1 MDAITPTTTATVEEV
16 VRGQLAKALG
26 GRRGML
32 EAAVPTAVFTVLF
45 LTTHALRTSV
55 LVAVG
60 CAVVLLV
67 VRLVQR
73 TTPQFVVNSLFGIGI
88 GALFA
93 WRAARGGGD
102 ANDQALAYF
111 LPGILYNLG
120 YSVLM
125 VLTIV
130 VRWPLVGFMVGSVTG
145 DPTGWRADRATVRL
159 CSRLTWLL
167 VLPCVIRVAGAGP
180 GLPGGP
186 QRLVGPGLCRG
197 RPGRREARHGVA
209 AAARRPGRHGVAAQ
223 PQQDAGGGLGS
234 AQDRPDLGDQR
245 IGCSGWYGR
254 AAVMSMSGR
263 ADEVENPGSVGPGVE
278 RRRPPRQVLGV
289 VARFAQPDAVGRAR
303 RPAVTV
309 RPDVVGVA
317 DRGVAVRSRARLVD
331 AASGSAGAGPRRVAG
346 VSPSRPAHLTS
357 GGCTADGSTQSRHR
371 GPGHGPAGRG
381 SARDRRS
388 GLARRTCRAAPCR
401 SSRSGPRPVCR
412 RA

>member
-1 MDAITPTTTATVEEV
+1 VDAITPTTTATVEEV

-167 VLPCVIRVAGAGP
+167 VLPCVIRVAVQGPVYLAGRN
-180 GLPGGP
+180 GWWNQDSAVAAL
-186 QRLVGPGLCRG
+186 
-197 RPGRREARHGVA
+197 GVA
-209 AAARRPGRHGVAAQ
+209 KLAMGWPLQLAAL
-223 PQQDAGGGLGS
+223 AGMVWL
-234 AQDRPDLGDQR
+234 L
-245 IGCSGWYGR
+245 
-254 AAVMSMSGR
+254 
-263 ADEVENPGSVGPGVE
+263 
-278 RRRPPRQVLGV
+278 
-289 VARFAQPDAVGRAR
+289 
-303 RPAVTV
+303 
-309 RPDVVGVA
+309 
-317 DRGVAVRSRARLVD
+317 SRNKT
-331 AASGSAGAGPRRVAG
+331 PVAG
-346 VSPSRPAHLTS
+346 
-357 GGCTADGSTQSRHR
+357 
-371 GPGHGPAGRG
+371 
-381 SARDRRS
+381 
-388 GLARRTCRAAPCR
+388 
-401 SSRSGPRPVCR
+401 
-412 RA
+412 